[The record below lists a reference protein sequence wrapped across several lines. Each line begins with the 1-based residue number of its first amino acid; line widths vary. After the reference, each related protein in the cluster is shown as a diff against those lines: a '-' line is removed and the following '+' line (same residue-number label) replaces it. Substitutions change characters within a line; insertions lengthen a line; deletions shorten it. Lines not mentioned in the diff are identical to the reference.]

1 MDEIHALLPHRE
13 PFLFVDAIVERAA
26 GRIVTAWRVREDSDF
41 LRGHYPGFPL
51 VPGALL
57 LESVFQSGALLAAL
71 DERDSVPP
79 GSVPVLVKIGQA
91 RFRRMVRPGEELR
104 IEVTLDERAS
114 SARSMTGRVTAGGE
128 NVLRVEFTVAVAA
141 LPAGAP

>member
-1 MDEIHALLPHRE
+1 MDEIRALLPHRE
-13 PFLFVDAIVERAA
+13 PFLFVDEIVERGA
-26 GRIVTAWRVREDSDF
+26 GRIVTAWRVREDADF

-71 DERDSVPP
+71 DEEVRTPSA
-79 GSVPVLVKIGQA
+79 SMPVLVKIGQA

-104 IEVTLDERAS
+104 IEVTLEERAA
-114 SARSMTGRVTAGGE
+114 SARAMTGRVTAGGE
-128 NVLRVEFTVAVAA
+128 SVLRVEFTVAAAA
-141 LPAGAP
+141 LPAEAP